1 MSLSTQTLKSQL
13 QALSSKRVSSVELVQ
28 EQITRAQAINADN
41 NAFISFNADGA
52 LEQAKQADQARA
64 DGSTQPLLGAP
75 IAHKDLFCTQGQVTT
90 CGSKILQNFVAPY
103 NATVVEN
110 LTQAGA
116 ISIGK
121 TNMDE
126 FAMGSSNENS
136 AFGAVK
142 NPWDLDQ
149 IGRAHV

>member
-64 DGSTQPLLGAP
+64 DGSTQPSRNGPNHDAP
-75 IAHKDLFCTQGQVTT
+75 ESRRLTTAHASRK
-90 CGSKILQNFVAPY
+90 VACRQPHC
-103 NATVVEN
+103 
-110 LTQAGA
+110 
-116 ISIGK
+116 SC
-121 TNMDE
+121 
-126 FAMGSSNENS
+126 
-136 AFGAVK
+136 
-142 NPWDLDQ
+142 
-149 IGRAHV
+149 R